1 MKNRK
6 YIVIPK
12 DLQKNLINFLD
23 EVQFEAAKLKTNDNM
38 HIVNFC
44 SYAIKELTDGF
55 DAH

>member
-6 YIVIPK
+6 NKYILIPK

-23 EVQFEAAKLKTNDNM
+23 EVQMDAAKNNTTEDM

-44 SYAIKELTDGF
+44 SLAIE
-55 DAH
+55 